1 MSYKA
6 LNPPPLVRDKPADE
20 VMRAAVLNGELHVS
34 LRLGFNEPAV
44 WGQLFVDAARH
55 VARIYAHEKLM
66 SEEAALERIRESF
79 EKTIREPPEG
89 TSGTTEIRDT
99 P

>member
-44 WGQLFVDAARH
+44 WGSCSSMRRA
-55 VARIYAHEKLM
+55 M
-66 SEEAALERIRESF
+66 SRASTRTRS
-79 EKTIREPPEG
+79 
-89 TSGTTEIRDT
+89 
-99 P
+99 